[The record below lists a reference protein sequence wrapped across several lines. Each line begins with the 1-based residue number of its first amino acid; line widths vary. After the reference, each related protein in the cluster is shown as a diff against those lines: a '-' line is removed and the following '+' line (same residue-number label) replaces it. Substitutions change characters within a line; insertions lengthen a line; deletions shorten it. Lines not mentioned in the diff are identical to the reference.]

1 MESTNIFLL
10 ANVPRQV
17 QNGSLI
23 GGIGILDASL
33 KAKIVVEGWPKK
45 YNMRPANYRG
55 NNISGA

>member
-1 MESTNIFLL
+1 MESINIFLQ

-17 QNGSLI
+17 HNELLFV
-23 GGIGILDASL
+23 GIGIWDASL

-55 NNISGA
+55 NNIFGA